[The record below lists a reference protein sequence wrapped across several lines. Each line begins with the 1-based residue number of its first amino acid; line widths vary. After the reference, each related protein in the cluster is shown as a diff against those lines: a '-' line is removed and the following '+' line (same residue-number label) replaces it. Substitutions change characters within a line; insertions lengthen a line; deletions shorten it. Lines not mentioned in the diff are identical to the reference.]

1 MTEFLNGL
9 PQDVQQE
16 LRAQGIVTDVQL
28 AEVPQDW
35 RDARVD
41 PGLMPKMETRRAGQ
55 GRAMGARGR
64 VNPGSPLMRAR
75 AGSAGRHAKLLA
87 HLKGLGRLKTSSSL
101 VGAFPEVGDQGQHG
115 VCVGF
120 ATSDSLQFRTGKPM
134 SPWAAH
140 RAAKE
145 ADGEPHEDG
154 TRQYYA
160 LSHFY
165 RTGHLRAPDYRY
177 ADWLKARA
185 LAPRAHL
192 AEPWKIDGFVDLLTP
207 GEDFGYVVDLI
218 RAIVSGALD
227 PQRGGDPVP
236 ISVGLFEGYDSYST
250 EQTGMLRLN
259 LPGEAMVDGHAMV
272 VVGYRDAEDPANPF
286 GIGYFV
292 VRNSWG
298 DWARDN
304 PFGYQGHALI
314 PYAYL
319 ASAERLFEAYW
330 LLR

>member
-1 MTEFLNGL
+1 MTGLLNTL
-9 PQDVQQE
+9 PDNVRAE
-16 LRAQGIVTDVQL
+16 LRARGIVTDAQL
-28 AEVPQDW
+28 AEVPQSW
-35 RDARVD
+35 RDEWIE
-41 PGLMPKMETRRAGQ
+41 PGLLPKLQTHRAAQ
-55 GRAMGARGR
+55 RRAMGARGR
-64 VNPGSPLMRAR
+64 VKAESPLMLAR
-75 AGSAGRHAKLLA
+75 ADSAGRHAKLLA
-87 HLKGLGRLKTSSSL
+87 HLEGLGALKRSASL
-101 VGAFPEVGDQGQHG
+101 VERFPKVGDQGQHG

-120 ATSDSLQFRTGKPM
+120 ATSDALQFRTGKLM

-140 RAAKE
+140 RAAKDV
-145 ADGEPHEDG
+145 DGYPDEDG
-154 TRQYYA
+154 TRQYFA
-160 LSHFY
+160 LSHFF

-177 ADWLKARA
+177 SDWCAARP
-185 LAPRAHL
+185 LAPKAHL
-192 AEPWKIDGFVDLLTP
+192 ADPWRIDGFVDLLTP
-207 GEDFGYVVDLI
+207 DEDYSYVVDLI

-227 PQRGGDPVP
+227 PKRGGDPVP
-236 ISVGLFEGYDSYST
+236 ISVALFDGYDSYST

-259 LPGEAMVDGHAMV
+259 LPGEETVGGHAMV
-272 VVGYRDAEDPANPF
+272 VVGYRDADDPANPF